1 MMSNCIVRIWQIS
14 TLPNI
19 VNLLFDLKT
28 VNLIFVFPGEA
39 VLLKLFLIINKQ
51 TILNSWKITKTH
63 LHKEPLKQMWK
74 LKVDCEDVY

>member
-19 VNLLFDLKT
+19 VNLLFDLKLWT
-28 VNLIFVFPGEA
+28 WSLYSLV
-39 VLLKLFLIINKQ
+39 KMFLIINKQ
-51 TILNSWKITKTH
+51 TILNSWKNTKTH